1 MSKKKVLLVDDETD
15 LREVLCYFI
24 TEGGFEVQ
32 QAESGNEAIDILKKE
47 NEIDLIVSDVRMPNG
62 SGMDLLK
69 YLDSEHPKKI
79 PTIIL
84 TGYSD
89 YSEGEMTDLGA
100 YRVLNKPMKWKTLI
114 SVIQEALD

>member
-1 MSKKKVLLVDDETD
+1 VSKKKVLLVDDETD

-24 TEGGFEVQ
+24 QEGGFDVE
-32 QAESGNEAIDILKKE
+32 QAESGNDAIEFLKK
-47 NEIDLIVSDVRMPNG
+47 NSDIDLIVSDVRMPNG

-69 YLDSEHPKKI
+69 YLNTDHNVKI

-89 YSEGEMTDLGA
+89 YSEEEMIDLGA
-100 YRVLNKPMKWKTLI
+100 YRVLAKPMKWKSLV
-114 SVIQEALD
+114 SVIQDALV